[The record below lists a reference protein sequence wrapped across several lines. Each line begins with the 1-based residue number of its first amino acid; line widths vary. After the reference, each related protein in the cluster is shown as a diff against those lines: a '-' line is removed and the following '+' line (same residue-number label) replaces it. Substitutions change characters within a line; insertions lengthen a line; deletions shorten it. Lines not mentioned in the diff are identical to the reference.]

1 VILSVSGTGR
11 VSELRLLYRYAYRI
25 TDDKGRDLVPPGSV
39 ELFRDLTYDDSN
51 VLAKQQ
57 EESLLWRDMES
68 DLVQLLM
75 RRLAAAKPVFIAV
88 CRVELAMQ
96 LRGEQLAAHLERE
109 LRPVYLVYGDEP
121 LLVIEAADAIRAA
134 ARRRGFDEREVLTVT
149 AGFNWNELYHAAG
162 SLSLFGG
169 RTLIDLRMPT
179 GKPGRDGSAAI
190 QEYCARPSPDSLL
203 LVSMN
208 DVDWREEKSAW
219 MNALATAGVVV
230 KLLPPTLAELP
241 AWLAGRLR
249 RQQQGA
255 TLTACASSP
264 SGSRAICS
272 RRIRKSSSSA
282 SSIRSAR

>member
-1 VILSVSGTGR
+1 
-11 VSELRLLYRYAYRI
+11 
-25 TDDKGRDLVPPGSV
+25 
-39 ELFRDLTYDDSN
+39 
-51 VLAKQQ
+51 
-57 EESLLWRDMES
+57 
-68 DLVQLLM
+68 
-75 RRLAAAKPVFIAV
+75 
-88 CRVELAMQ
+88 MQ
-96 LRGEQLAAHLERE
+96 IKGEQLATHLERE

-134 ARRRGFDEREVLTVT
+134 ARGRGFDEREVLTVT
-149 AGFNWNELYHAAG
+149 TGFSWNELYHAAG

-169 RTLIDLRMPT
+169 RTLIDLRLPT

-219 MNALATAGVVV
+219 MNALATAGGRRQAAVADACRTAG
-230 KLLPPTLAELP
+230 LACRPPAPP
-241 AWLAGRLR
+241 AAGRQR
-249 RQQQGA
+249 
-255 TLTACASSP
+255 LTACVSSP
-264 SGSRAICS
+264 SASREICS